1 MGLKGLNL
9 FKEIPK
15 RRKPQNWRENSNLVF
30 NISITES
37 PMPKTAW
44 SSATGGSDAVG
55 FGGDCGFDPV
65 LYQKRKKYQVPY
77 YNS

>member
-15 RRKPQNWRENSNLVF
+15 RRKPPNWRENSNLVF
-30 NISITES
+30 SISIIKS

-44 SSATGGSDAVG
+44 SSATG
-55 FGGDCGFDPV
+55 FGWGGV
-65 LYQKRKKYQVPY
+65 WGRLRV
-77 YNS
+77 